1 MIFHSI
7 VGVSISVRF
16 SCIVFKKLIFN
27 YIYDSAC
34 NLYRFRVIRMSINVC
49 IRPTI
54 FFLSFKN
61 GVLLQFTNR
70 ILLFKCKF
78 YEVFII
84 AVSDPRTVYFYSY
97 IVRPMLSLIFIIV
110 VVPYIRFITTSSA
123 TISSLEFIHIPF
135 VTTII

>member
-1 MIFHSI
+1 MF
-7 VGVSISVRF
+7 
-16 SCIVFKKLIFN
+16 
-27 YIYDSAC
+27 
-34 NLYRFRVIRMSINVC
+34 INVC
-49 IRPTI
+49 IRPTN

-70 ILLFKCKF
+70 ILLFKCNF

-97 IVRPMLSLIFIIV
+97 IVRPMLSLMFIIV
-110 VVPYIRFITTSSA
+110 VVPYTTSSA